1 MKQIIAFFLIGLFA
15 TSALALESPWEQK
28 LPFKS
33 ATINYDVSGMS
44 SGSKTLFVKD
54 YGRTSAEYKETSLKV
69 FGMKQEQKEFIL
81 TTPDWEYTAD
91 LVANTGTKN
100 ASMEKYLTL
109 EFNQLSRVDQ
119 KKVIKN
125 VEEQGVAMIEGME
138 GSLEKNAA
146 KILGYSC
153 DKATMMGAVVYTI
166 NGTSLPLKIEGSTLG
181 MKFNEVATSIK
192 KGRVDASKFEL
203 PSNVNF
209 EYDAET
215 DEQIHAQAKMIIQ
228 NLVSGQPATVSE
240 TTKSGQNGQ
249 ATSEKQRNQ
258 LTPEQGQQLQNLMKM
273 FGGQGD

>member
-1 MKQIIAFFLIGLFA
+1 MKQAFVFLSIILFA

-33 ATINYDVSGMS
+33 ATINYDVSGMM
-44 SGSKTLFVKD
+44 SGSKTIFVKD
-54 YGRTSAEYKETSLKV
+54 YGRTSAEYKETALKI

-109 EFNQLSRVDQ
+109 EFNQLSRSDQ

-125 VEEQGVAMIEGME
+125 AEEQGVSMLEGME
-138 GSLEKNAA
+138 GSLEKNAK

-153 DKATMMGAVVYTI
+153 DKATIMGTVVYTI
-166 NGTSLPLKIEGSTLG
+166 NGTSLPLKTESSTLR
-181 MKFNEVATSIK
+181 MKYNEVATSIN
-192 KGRVDASKFEL
+192 KGRVDDSKFEL
-203 PSNVNF
+203 PSNINF
-209 EYDAET
+209 KYDAGT

-228 NLVSGQPATVSE
+228 QLVSGQTANVSATA
-240 TTKSGQNGQ
+240 KPGQKGASANEAQ
-249 ATSEKQRNQ
+249 QNQ
-258 LTPEQGQQLQNLMKM
+258 LTPEQNQQLQGLMKM